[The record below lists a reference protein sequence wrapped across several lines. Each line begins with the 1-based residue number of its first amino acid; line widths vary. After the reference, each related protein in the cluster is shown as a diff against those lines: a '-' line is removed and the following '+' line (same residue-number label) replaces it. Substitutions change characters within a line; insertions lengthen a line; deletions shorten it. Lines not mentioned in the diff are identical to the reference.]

1 MEQITGI
8 DTKINTILSDEYK
21 LDKLT
26 KMINTLLETTIG
38 IDNSLKSKQHCAS
51 RETSLFE
58 EFAARGI
65 LSSLKLMERKVD
77 HLMSTR
83 QTGCKQATSTIEVL
97 PKNTE
102 VLLNDI
108 ASKVDIIFDS
118 MSKFNDIDYS
128 EEYIDARDLE
138 GSGTLQNRS
147 GKHLVRSV
155 DQRLK
160 EMYEKMNSLN
170 GNVVSLIR
178 QTKAL
183 ISQDDMI
190 KHVNK
195 IIQSVGINQAKNL
208 NQMLEGYFRED
219 SPHWDKVAKTLKE
232 KCFILQRDDVESS
245 TKALDV
251 TQAQVNSTIDTK
263 FSESAPW
270 FLTTSCSN
278 LERGSPSGVYS
289 ILKNS
294 EGNFLKER
302 FFNKQFCK
310 KINEHYWTVIQR
322 RDNYT
327 IQQDF
332 NVSWTDYKV
341 GFGDVEKDFWMGNNF
356 LARFSAGNNLTLR
369 IELEDFDGNTA
380 WAEYEEFAVGSEN
393 QQFML
398 TVGGY
403 SGNASDALSS
413 HSGSGFSTY
422 DRKNDLAPE
431 CCPCSVSYGGGWWFN
446 RFVLCTG
453 RPNYYWEILRIG

>member
-8 DTKINTILSDEYK
+8 DSKINTILSDEYK

-38 IDNSLKSKQHCAS
+38 IDNSLKSKQHCGSS

-83 QTGCKQATSTIEVL
+83 QISCKQTTSTVEVL

-138 GSGTLQNRS
+138 GSGTLPNRS

-178 QTKAL
+178 QTKTV
-183 ISQDDMI
+183 ISQEDY
-190 KHVNK
+190 VNK
-195 IIQSVGINQAKNL
+195 IIQSVSINQSKNL
-208 NQMLEGYFRED
+208 NKILEGYFRDD
-219 SPHWDKVAKTLKE
+219 SPYWDKVATTLKE
-232 KCFILQRDDVESS
+232 KCFILKST
-245 TKALDV
+245 TKALNV
-251 TQAQVNSTIDTK
+251 TQTQVNTTTDI
-263 FSESAPW
+263 
-270 FLTTSCSN
+270 FLTTFCSN
-278 LERGSPSGVYS
+278 LESGNLSGVYN

-294 EGNFLKER
+294 QGNFLKER
-302 FFNKQFCK
+302 FFNRQFCK
-310 KINEHYWTVIQR
+310 KIGKHYWTVIQR

-341 GFGDVEKDFWMGNNF
+341 GFGDLEKDFWMGNNF

-380 WAEYEEFAVGSEN
+380 WAEYEKFAVSGED
-393 QQFML
+393 QQFTL

-446 RFVLCTG
+446 RFVL
-453 RPNYYWEILRIG
+453 

>member
-1 MEQITGI
+1 VEQITGI
-8 DTKINTILSDEYK
+8 DSKINTILSDEYK

-38 IDNSLKSKQHCAS
+38 IDNSLKSKQHGSSS

-83 QTGCKQATSTIEVL
+83 QIGCKQATSTVEVL
-97 PKNTE
+97 PNKNTE

-128 EEYIDARDLE
+128 EEYIEARDLE
-138 GSGTLQNRS
+138 GSGALPNRS

-170 GNVVSLIR
+170 GNVMSLIR
-178 QTKAL
+178 QTKTV
-183 ISQDDMI
+183 ISQEEY
-190 KHVNK
+190 VNT
-195 IIQSVGINQAKNL
+195 IIQSVSINQSKNL
-208 NQMLEGYFRED
+208 NKILEGYFRDD
-219 SPHWDKVAKTLKE
+219 SPYWDKLARSLQE
-232 KCFILQRDDVESS
+232 KCFSLEST
-245 TKALDV
+245 TKALNV
-251 TQAQVNSTIDTK
+251 TQTQVNTTTDI
-263 FSESAPW
+263 
-270 FLTTSCSN
+270 FLTTFCSN
-278 LERGSPSGVYS
+278 LESGRPNGVYN

-294 EGNFLKER
+294 QGNFLKER

-310 KINEHYWTVIQR
+310 KISVHYWTVIQR

-341 GFGDVEKDFWMGNNF
+341 GFGDLEKDFWMGNNF
-356 LARFSAGNNLTLR
+356 LARFSDGNNLTLR

-380 WAEYEEFAVGSEN
+380 WAEYEKFAVSGED
-393 QQFML
+393 QQFTL
-398 TVGGY
+398 TIGGY

-446 RFVLCTG
+446 RFVLYTVPIII
-453 RPNYYWEILRIG
+453 RKILRIVRVINNN